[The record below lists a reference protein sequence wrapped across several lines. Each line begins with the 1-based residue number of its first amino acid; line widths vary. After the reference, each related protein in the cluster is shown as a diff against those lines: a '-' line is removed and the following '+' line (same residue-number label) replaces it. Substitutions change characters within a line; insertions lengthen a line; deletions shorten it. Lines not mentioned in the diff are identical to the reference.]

1 MPIFV
6 WFFFAKV
13 RYFNIWRN
21 SPVNVR
27 IVHLCSSCFVR
38 QRARTRKHA
47 DVIISPL
54 CTGFKKRTQTTSQK
68 KTVAAFFARTFV
80 NNWHGQSH
88 DKAIRVPRFSL
99 AMILLRCLKQIRSE
113 MDNFRTS
120 CLIFSSFISLSF
132 VLVFV
137 SYTNVLFLSS
147 DSKKQWLKDVHCK
160 VYIMSVSTWRIESQN
175 KVLVKSMIRFGQWWT
190 SI

>member
-6 WFFFAKV
+6 FLQKCV
-13 RYFNIWRN
+13 ILIWRN

-113 MDNFRTS
+113 MGNFRTS
-120 CLIFSSFISLSF
+120 CLVFSSFISLSLF
-132 VLVFV
+132 RFGVCVL
-137 SYTNVLFLSS
+137 YKCAFLSS

-160 VYIMSVSTWRIESQN
+160 VYIMSVSFP
-175 KVLVKSMIRFGQWWT
+175 LDG
-190 SI
+190 